1 MVIYMEPCENWLETA
16 FCIGGVCTIW
26 LIVLILIKYLLYG
39 GV

>member
-1 MVIYMEPCENWLETA
+1 MVICMEPYEKELKTA

-39 GV
+39 GI